1 MVDDDGVDEYDDD
14 DDEYDDDDDDDD
26 VVVVVVVVD
35 DDDDGV
41 EHVYWQPF
49 FGRNSSQELS
59 GKYYESQPKAWA
71 EAEYRYKRSEAK
83 LI

>member
-1 MVDDDGVDEYDDD
+1 MMMVYDDGVDEY
-14 DDEYDDDDDDDD
+14 DEYDDDDDDYDAD
-26 VVVVVVVVD
+26 NVVVVVVD

-71 EAEYRYKRSEAK
+71 EYRYKRSEAK